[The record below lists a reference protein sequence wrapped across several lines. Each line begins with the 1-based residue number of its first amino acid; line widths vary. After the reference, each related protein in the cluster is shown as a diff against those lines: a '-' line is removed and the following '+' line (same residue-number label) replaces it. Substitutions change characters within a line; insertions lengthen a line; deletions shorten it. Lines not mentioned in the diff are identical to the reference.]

1 MKKSFSSTTFQKI
14 FLVIFFIFFA
24 NLFCYLFISREH
36 YIYFWDWSFY
46 HSRFAEFTL
55 FLKQS
60 PILAL
65 KNLIHSIR
73 HTEYSFIAPALLSP
87 LGILLG
93 TSRLVYI
100 LGILNLFALPATAVF
115 CLLIKKTV
123 KESPDYFY
131 SIFAAIIL
139 LAPTFW
145 IPILTGYYD
154 VIGVLII
161 ALILFLY
168 FRKNLLEQTL
178 LNLIQIALLLILLV
192 LTRRWYG
199 YWVVGFFGS
208 LGIVEFFLQEKIALN
223 TFIKKLAKLFLLG
236 LSSLFFFVTLA
247 KPIFLQLI
255 QTNYYDIYSGYRLNS
270 SFLQSLWQAA
280 SNYGI
285 VVLALTLAGFYF
297 SIKNSNTKRL
307 GWFFFFHTII
317 ACGLFARIQF
327 FDRHHHY
334 LFLPAIIFYLSCF
347 IFYSHSLIKRQFIKK
362 GFLLACLL
370 FLAFNFILAFSSKTQ
385 RFIAPIKIFFSGAR
399 HLPLNRN
406 DFPEIHSLLSFLSSL
421 PKGKVYILASSLNFN
436 GEIIANSCQLKET
449 LKN

>member
-1 MKKSFSSTTFQKI
+1 MGDS
-14 FLVIFFIFFA
+14 
-24 NLFCYLFISREH
+24 
-36 YIYFWDWSFY
+36 
-46 HSRFAEFTL
+46 
-55 FLKQS
+55 
-60 PILAL
+60 
-65 KNLIHSIR
+65 
-73 HTEYSFIAPALLSP
+73 
-87 LGILLG
+87 
-93 TSRLVYI
+93 
-100 LGILNLFALPATAVF
+100 
-115 CLLIKKTV
+115 
-123 KESPDYFY
+123 
-131 SIFAAIIL
+131 
-139 LAPTFW
+139 
-145 IPILTGYYD
+145 ILT
-154 VIGVLII
+154 
-161 ALILFLY
+161 
-168 FRKNLLEQTL
+168 TL
-178 LNLIQIALLLILLV
+178 LVNF
-192 LTRRWYG
+192 T
-199 YWVVGFFGS
+199 FS
-208 LGIVEFFLQEKIALN
+208 EKIALN

-436 GEIIANSCQLKET
+436 GEIIANSCQLKENQNFSVCSQILT
-449 LKN
+449 TYDIDKRDGFPWQFLNAEYVLTAEPLQFHINPDGQRLIGLLDEQITQQKGIGKSFIVLNKNFILDNGVKIKIYKKASPIEQAELNNLLKVFIEFYPDQKKLFENKSL